1 MTSILLR
8 RGLFAIAQIWLTIT
22 LAFFALRLIPG
33 DAIQA
38 QLLGSGAGAVV
49 VENRRAQLGLN
60 LPPVEQYARFMAGLL
75 RGELGYSLLDGQPV
89 VEMIAQRYPSTLSLG
104 ISATLVAGIV
114 GIALGAMAE
123 LAPYKLA
130 AEMARGTIRLMQS
143 LPIYWAGTLVIILF
157 ADMLNLFPPSGTGS
171 LGHLILPASV
181 LGCHVSG
188 GIGRLVEGL
197 MADARSADYVRTAQA
212 KGLPQRLVTLRHIL
226 RPAVPPVI
234 VMIALQLNFILG
246 GTVVIETLFLRPGLG
261 KLLLDATLQQDYPV
275 VQGLVILGG
284 ITTVV
289 VNEAALGLR
298 DWLDP
303 RLRLSS

>member
-8 RGLFAIAQIWLTIT
+8 RGLFAIAQIWVTIT
-22 LAFFALRLIPG
+22 LVFFALRLIPG

-60 LPPVEQYARFMAGLL
+60 LPPIEQYARFMTGLL

-89 VEMIAQRYPSTLSLG
+89 IEMIAQRYPPTLSLG
-104 ISATLVAGIV
+104 ISAALVAGIV
-114 GIALGAMAE
+114 GITLGAMAE
-123 LAPYKLA
+123 LAPYKIA
-130 AEMARGTIRLMQS
+130 SEIARGTIRLMQS
-143 LPIYWAGTLVIILF
+143 LPAYWTGTLVIILF
-157 ADMLNLFPPSGTGS
+157 ADILNLFPPSGTGS

-289 VNEAALGLR
+289 VNEAAQGLR